1 MLVVVPTPKYLN
13 VDLSES
19 LRRKQDEMRKTKLIK
34 EGQYESYLKKQEIRE
49 DKLMDI
55 KLAKMKNKQG
65 LDI

>member
-1 MLVVVPTPKYLN
+1 MPVVGPTPKYSN
-13 VDLSES
+13 VALSES
-19 LRRKQDEMRKTKLIK
+19 LRQKQDEMRKTKLIK
-34 EGQYESYLKKQEIRE
+34 EGQYESYLKKQEIKE

>member
-1 MLVVVPTPKYLN
+1 MPVVGPTLRYSN
-13 VDLSES
+13 VALSES
-19 LRRKQDEMRKTKLIK
+19 LRRKQDEMRKTKMIK

>member
-1 MLVVVPTPKYLN
+1 
-13 VDLSES
+13 
-19 LRRKQDEMRKTKLIK
+19 MRKTKMIK